1 MEKIGFL
8 FCYRTMFLN
17 FTSAD
22 DASKRGRQKYFDMMM
37 PEFQI
42 WDK

>member
-8 FCYRTMFLN
+8 FCYRTIFLD

-22 DASKRGRQKYFDMMM
+22 DASKRGCQKYFDMMM
-37 PEFQI
+37 PEFPNMG
-42 WDK
+42 